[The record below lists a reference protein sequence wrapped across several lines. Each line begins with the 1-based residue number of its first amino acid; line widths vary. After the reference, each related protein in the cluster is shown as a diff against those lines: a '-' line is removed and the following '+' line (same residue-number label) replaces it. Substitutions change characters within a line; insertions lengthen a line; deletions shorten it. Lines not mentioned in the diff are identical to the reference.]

1 MEFTKSHYYHLG
13 PICDFSQ
20 IEETVQHF
28 EWLLAE
34 NGLHGAL
41 EFLNDRTPHR
51 FTGLYVMVA
60 GRLRNVAL
68 YDSFD
73 VRVQRG
79 EKAAGELTR
88 FFRIDNPVRAGRP
101 SPGRAQRWSLSST
114 RNIRSYCGVPL
125 RDGSGAAFGTLCHFD
140 MHRCQERKSDLP
152 LLRQAAEILK
162 GKLAEAGGA
171 PLRH

>member
-13 PICDFSQ
+13 PMNDFSQ
-20 IEETVQHF
+20 IDETVQHF
-28 EWLLAE
+28 ESLLTE
-34 NGLHGAL
+34 SGLHGAL

-51 FTGLYVMVA
+51 FTGLYVMVG

-73 VRVQRG
+73 VRVMQG
-79 EKAAGELTR
+79 EKAAEELTR
-88 FFRIDNPVRAGRP
+88 FFRLENPVRLGRL
-101 SPGRAQRWSLSST
+101 SPGGQQRWSQSAT

-125 RDGSGAAFGTLCHFD
+125 SDRSGKAFGTLCHFD

-162 GKLAEAGGA
+162 RNLSDVGA
-171 PLRH
+171 AQLRH